1 MREGQTRRP
10 GEALFVGFLTLASLG
25 LLIKAYGI
33 AGFEA
38 LSSPGA
44 LPMAATAVMLLS
56 ALIILR
62 QTIKAPAI
70 RTETIREH
78 ILPAAVVVAMV
89 AITAYAFLLEPLGFL
104 ITSFL
109 FLAVLIRVLSGRSLF
124 FCVWSSAACVL
135 LIYVVFRI
143 VFSVLMPEGIVPERE
158 ILAWLGRLFGG
169 GR

>member
-10 GEALFVGFLTLASLG
+10 GEAVFVAFLALASLG
-25 LLIKAYGI
+25 LLVKAYGI

-44 LPMAATAVMLLS
+44 LPMAASAVMLVS
-56 ALIILR
+56 AVIIIR
-62 QTIKAPAI
+62 QTMQAPAI
-70 RTETIREH
+70 KTETIREH
-78 ILPAAVVVAMV
+78 ILPPAVVAAII

-158 ILAWLGRLFGG
+158 ILARIGRLFSGA
-169 GR
+169 R